1 MKARL
6 CAFRSLCQEPA
17 HYDVLYSLALTF
29 SNISAFVLSSP
40 IVGYITGEEFH
51 VISWSVN
58 SKVKLD
64 KMMARTISG
73 TR

>member
-1 MKARL
+1 MAQ
-6 CAFRSLCQEPA
+6 C
-17 HYDVLYSLALTF
+17 VLYKALTF

-40 IVGYITGEEFH
+40 IVGYMTAEEFH

-64 KMMARTISG
+64 SRIARTTSD